1 MISERARRLWP
12 VALALVGGLVL
23 TGLDGGQEVVAR
35 RRDFPPPL
43 TEHSIR
49 GQRGSPATT
58 RSGKNQRSTHEVQF
72 SASLNWRGGWEPTAP
87 IFELIFSSWPP
98 G

>member
-1 MISERARRLWP
+1 MVSERVRRLWP

-23 TGLDGGQEVVAR
+23 TELDGEQEIVAR

-49 GQRGSPATT
+49 EQRGSPATT
-58 RSGKNQRSTHEVQF
+58 RSGKQRSTNQVQVA
-72 SASLNWRGGWEPTAP
+72 ASVNWRGGWEPTAP
-87 IFELIFSSWPP
+87 IFEVVFSSWPP